1 MVGQSP
7 PFCVALVTDV
17 LAACQPELSGRSARN
32 HKRKRLRDV
41 VQNVERHV
49 HDNGPW
55 RDSLSHVYNAPESTA
70 AGEPIA
76 VEAQAKV
83 AAGGYEPRIGLF
95 SLLLFAA
102 PEDPL
107 EEKSPSAYR
116 VAAADATGG
125 DGTLAYVYN

>member
-70 AGEPIA
+70 AG
-76 VEAQAKV
+76 
-83 AAGGYEPRIGLF
+83 GYEPRIGLF